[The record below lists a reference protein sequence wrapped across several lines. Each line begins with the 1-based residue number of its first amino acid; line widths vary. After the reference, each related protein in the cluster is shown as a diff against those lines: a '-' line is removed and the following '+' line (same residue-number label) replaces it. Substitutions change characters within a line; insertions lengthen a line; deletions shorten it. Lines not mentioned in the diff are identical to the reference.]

1 MTAAHGPTDVARVP
15 IREAATVVLARD
27 HAEGGVEV
35 FLQHRVSTMQFAP
48 DMTVFPG
55 GGVEDRDRRGPARW
69 RGPEPRWWSEAF
81 GVDEARAVS
90 AIRAAVRELFEE
102 TGVLLAHP
110 GPGSAPGSGPGEDE
124 RGRLAAGDCS
134 LDAVLDE
141 HGMELAADLLRPW
154 DRWTTPVGFPRRY
167 DTLFFLAACP
177 DGILPDGATTEA
189 RDTGWMSAAAALEAH
204 ESGRLG
210 MLPPTIAVL
219 GSIAEATSVPELMG
233 RARSIRPGG
242 H

>member
-1 MTAAHGPTDVARVP
+1 MTLPPDPTDDARVP
-15 IREAATVVLARD
+15 IREAATVVLVRD
-27 HAEGGVEV
+27 HAGGGVEV

-55 GGVEDRDRRGPARW
+55 GGVEDRDRRARARW
-69 RGPEPRWWSEAF
+69 RGPDPSWWSAAF
-81 GVDEARAVS
+81 GVDRARAES

-110 GPGSAPGSGPGEDE
+110 GSEGSPGPAE
-124 RGRLAAGDCS
+124 RERLAAGEAS
-134 LDAVLDE
+134 LDAVLEE
-141 HGMELAADLLRPW
+141 HGMELATDLLRPW
-154 DRWTTPVGFPRRY
+154 DRWTTPAGFPRRY

-189 RDTGWMSAAAALEAH
+189 RGTGWMSAAAALEAR
-204 ESGRLG
+204 EEGRLE

-219 GSIAEATSVPELMG
+219 GSIAEAESVDELL
-233 RARSIRPGG
+233 RSERSIRPGG